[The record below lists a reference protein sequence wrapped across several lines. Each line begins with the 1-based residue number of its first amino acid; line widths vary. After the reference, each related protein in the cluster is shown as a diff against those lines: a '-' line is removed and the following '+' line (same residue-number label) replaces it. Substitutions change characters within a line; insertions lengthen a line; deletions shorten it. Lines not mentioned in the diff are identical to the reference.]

1 MTTCIN
7 QSETKEAAGLTSPDW
22 DPRDREFAPRTEA
35 MAGSESE
42 LMERMHA
49 RDSQALAEMFDR
61 YGRLVFTVILRV
73 VRDASTT
80 EDLVQETFLRVWN
93 RVRGFDARKGSIG
106 PWLLA
111 IAHNCAIDYLR
122 SACGRPRNV
131 VSFDETDHPA
141 LHTDMEREILGS
153 DRARII
159 RAALNR
165 LSPNQRRA
173 IELAYFGGL
182 SQLEVAARMGHPLGT
197 VKTWVRLALKKLR
210 DDLRSPAC
218 VGA

>member
-1 MTTCIN
+1 MTTCTN
-7 QSETKEAAGLTSPDW
+7 QIDTMAANETLVRRNEKKAAA
-22 DPRDREFAPRTEA
+22 EV
-35 MAGSESE
+35 E
-42 LMERMHA
+42 LIGRIHA
-49 RDSQALAEMFDR
+49 HDAQALAEIFDR
-61 YGRLVFTVILRV
+61 YGRLVYSVILRV
-73 VRDASTT
+73 VHDNSTA

-93 RVRGFDARKGSIG
+93 RSRDFDARRGSIS

-122 SACGRPRNV
+122 SAGGRPRNV

-153 DRARII
+153 DRARRI

-165 LSPNQRRA
+165 LSQNQRVA
-173 IELAYFGGL
+173 IELSYFGGL

-197 VKTWVRLALKKLR
+197 VKTWVRMALKKLR
-210 DDLRSPAC
+210 DDLISPAC
-218 VGA
+218 A

>member
-1 MTTCIN
+1 MTTFTN
-7 QSETKEAAGLTSPDW
+7 QSDAKEGNEAFERRERSMPETCDRAQAVADGEAELIERIHAHD
-22 DPRDREFAPRTEA
+22 
-35 MAGSESE
+35 SE
-42 LMERMHA
+42 
-49 RDSQALAEMFDR
+49 ALAEIFDR
-61 YGRLVFTVILRV
+61 YGRLAFTVILRV
-73 VRDASTT
+73 VHDASTA

-93 RVRGFDARKGSIG
+93 RVRYFDARKGSIG

-122 SACGRPRNV
+122 SAGGRHRNV

-141 LHTDMEREILGS
+141 LHTDMEHEILDS
-153 DRARII
+153 DRARRI

-173 IELAYFGGL
+173 IELSYFGGL

-197 VKTWVRLALKKLR
+197 VKTWVRLALKRLR

>member
-1 MTTCIN
+1 MTTCTN
-7 QSETKEAAGLTSPDW
+7 QIDTMAANEALARRNEKTASG
-22 DPRDREFAPRTEA
+22 EV
-35 MAGSESE
+35 E
-42 LMERMHA
+42 LIGRIHA
-49 RDSQALAEMFDR
+49 HDAQALAEIFDR
-61 YGRLVFTVILRV
+61 YGRLVYSVILRV
-73 VRDASTT
+73 VHDNSTA

-93 RVRGFDARKGSIG
+93 RSRDFDARRGSIS

-122 SACGRPRNV
+122 SAGGRPRNL

-153 DRARII
+153 DRARRI

-165 LSPNQRRA
+165 LSPNQRLA
-173 IELAYFGGL
+173 IELSYFGGL

-197 VKTWVRLALKKLR
+197 VKTWVRMALKKLR
-210 DDLRSPAC
+210 DDLISPAC
-218 VGA
+218 A

>member
-1 MTTCIN
+1 MPLL
-7 QSETKEAAGLTSPDW
+7 KLLPAGFAFAILQVALRLAD
-22 DPRDREFAPRTEA
+22 DADLVRRLKGREPRA
-35 MAGSESE
+35 MND
-42 LMERMHA
+42 LY
-49 RDSQALAEMFDR
+49 DR
-61 YGRLVFTVILRV
+61 YGRLAYSLICRI
-73 VRDASTT
+73 VRNPSTA

-93 RVRGFDARKGSIG
+93 RVRYFDARKGSIG

-122 SACGRPRNV
+122 SACGRHRNV

-141 LHTDMEREILGS
+141 LHTDMEHEILDS
-153 DRARII
+153 DRARRI
-159 RAALNR
+159 RVALNR

-173 IELAYFGGL
+173 IELSYFGGL

-197 VKTWVRLALKKLR
+197 VKTWVRLALKRLR

>member
-1 MTTCIN
+1 MTTCTN
-7 QSETKEAAGLTSPDW
+7 QSGTNEAPGRVSRDLAAQ
-22 DPRDREFAPRTEA
+22 DPELSRRTAA
-35 MAGSESE
+35 MADSEAQ
-42 LMERMHA
+42 LIERMHA
-49 RDSQALAEMFDR
+49 HDAQALAEIFDR

-73 VRDASTT
+73 VRDASTA

-93 RVRGFDARKGSIG
+93 RVRAFDARRGSIG

-153 DRARII
+153 DRARRI

-165 LSPNQRRA
+165 LSPNQRVA
-173 IELAYFGGL
+173 IELSYFGGL

-197 VKTWVRLALKKLR
+197 VKTWVRMALKKLR
-210 DDLRSPAC
+210 DDLISPAC
-218 VGA
+218 A